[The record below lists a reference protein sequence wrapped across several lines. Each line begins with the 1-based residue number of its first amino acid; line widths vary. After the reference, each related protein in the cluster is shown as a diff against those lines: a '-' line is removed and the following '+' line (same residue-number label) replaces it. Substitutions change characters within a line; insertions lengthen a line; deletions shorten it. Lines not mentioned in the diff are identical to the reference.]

1 MNGASSSRGAGARIK
16 PLKRG
21 KACMNCRF
29 LKIKCDGARPVCGPC
44 LKHPKDDECEY
55 DGPGRSRTKA
65 LEEQVHRL
73 ETRIQELENPGET
86 TPSVTLHE
94 PYSPSHQV
102 SLSPHSSPTSHA
114 GISLSASISPYETTP
129 VSTGSPS
136 LLDRPHALPIKSSS
150 SGGSRASPA
159 APDRKPFSP
168 FEEPDVSVIR
178 VLLDNFLPHASEF
191 GFFLSTSRFHQSA
204 LIPASPGHAS
214 RPLPALLFAVYLFGV
229 HLSTRTDAMQAQS
242 TTFLNQTLQTLS
254 VALTSGHPQR
264 VLHTIQTHV
273 LLAYFFYRSGLN
285 IEAKYHAAAA
295 CSLVISSGL
304 HKVRSPNVYA
314 GILGESPVRTSP
326 ILLHK
331 PVADAVEEGER
342 ISALWATFA
351 LSRLLAVAL
360 DPPEAICGVF
370 DVPGVQIDTPWPLTM
385 QEYEDGALPDG
396 LQSTGTV
403 RNFVNNNDWYSG
415 NGNSVVA
422 SFAKAVILIHR
433 AAYVAGLFSDP
444 MSPRDYQTFSHL
456 FTSTHA
462 LLVAFRDR
470 IPALITHTPPVL
482 AHGSAALMPPPAS
495 PVPQDPSLRTL
506 LLTHSLTNAALIKL
520 HLPFFGSDAV
530 SRQHCVVAAQAMFD
544 FGNVDV
550 TQFACLNPIAG
561 TLWTL
566 GIQVLVDEVG
576 RLRSTWA
583 SAHGMAGAVVPY
595 DATEQGVLMH
605 AEEEACLAR
614 LRVGMHALVAFADDS
629 ALTSTC
635 SLLASAHLRDAAADV
650 LPPEMQMGKCQE
662 LFTAL

>member
-1 MNGASSSRGAGARIK
+1 MNGASSSRGAGSRTK

-73 ETRIQELENPGET
+73 ESRIQELENPGET

-94 PYSPSHQV
+94 PYSPTHQL
-102 SLSPHSSPTSHA
+102 SLSPHSSPPSHT

-129 VSTGSPS
+129 ASTGSPS

-150 SGGSRASPA
+150 SGGSRASPSVA
-159 APDRKPFSP
+159 DRKPFSP

-191 GFFLSTSRFHQSA
+191 GFFLSTSRFYNAA
-204 LIPASPGHAS
+204 LVPAPAGHVT

-229 HLSTRTDAMQAQS
+229 HLSRTDSSQAQS
-242 TTFLNQTLQTLS
+242 STFLNQALQTLS

-273 LLAYFFYRSGLN
+273 LLSYFFYRSGLN

-304 HKVRSPNVYA
+304 HKVRSPSAYPGA
-314 GILGESPVRTSP
+314 IGESPIQTSP

-331 PVADAVEEGER
+331 PVADAIEEGER
-342 ISALWATFA
+342 ISALWSTFA

-360 DPPEAICGVF
+360 DPPDAICGVF

-385 QEYEDGALPDG
+385 KEYEDGAMPEN
-396 LQSTGTV
+396 LQSTATV
-403 RNFVNNNDWYSG
+403 RNFVTNNDWYSG
-415 NGNSVVA
+415 DGNSGA
-422 SFAKAVILIHR
+422 ALFAKAVILIHR

-444 MSPRDYQTFSHL
+444 MSQRDYQTFSSL
-456 FTSTHA
+456 FTTTHS
-462 LLVAFRDR
+462 LLSAFRER
-470 IPALITHTPPVL
+470 LPPLIVHTPPLL
-482 AHGSAALMPPPAS
+482 AHGAAFMPHPSSPP
-495 PVPQDPSLRTL
+495 PQDPALRTL
-506 LLTHSLTNAALIKL
+506 LLTHNLMNAAFIKL
-520 HLPFFGSDAV
+520 HMPFFRSDPV
-530 SRQHCVVAAQAMFD
+530 SRQHCVAAAQAMFD
-544 FGNVDV
+544 FGNVDIRR
-550 TQFACLNPIAG
+550 FHCLNPIVG

-566 GIQVLVDEVG
+566 AVQVLIDEVV
-576 RLRSTWA
+576 RLRTAW
-583 SAHGMAGAVVPY
+583 AGAHSLPGGVVPY
-595 DATEQGVLMH
+595 DATEDGLLMR
-605 AEEEACLAR
+605 AEEEASLGR
-614 LRVGMHALVAFADDS
+614 LRLGIQALDAFADDS
-629 ALTSTC
+629 ALMSTC
-635 SLLASAHLRDAAADV
+635 SLLAAADLSDFAADL
-650 LPPEMQMGKCQE
+650 LPTEMQAEKCKN
-662 LFTAL
+662 LFANVQ